1 MGWNWQMYETQWKR
15 KRKNSD
21 NKRMFRDCDLV
32 KQDDGSFNIYWAHNV
47 WAVDPVTKK
56 YKPKRADRQLLGS
69 ITPDNVL
76 TVQYD
81 KPVCLTSMKRLTY
94 MIGMEVFSDTSRN
107 KTKKHKVRVAGCTWS
122 SKDKVMPWCPSGK
135 NPRDGCNIPYSAGM
149 QFRMDNGGHPIE
161 LVKVEEDIKMLVKNE
176 AIQQAK
182 ADTKVIRVLI
192 RGMVRLGV
200 FDQQIQDKLDRVWH
214 HSARRVIKV
223 EEVNYKTPLGSDA
236 ESVFL
241 LGLEKSSPPDR
252 STYVN
257 NQWVQRNPEEI
268 RALLV
273 DNAIENGM
281 KALRRHI
288 YETTGGLERIAV

>member
-1 MGWNWQMYETQWKR
+1 MGWNWQDYEGQWKR
-15 KRKNSD
+15 KRKNLDS
-21 NKRMFRDCDLV
+21 KRLFRDCDLI
-32 KQDDGSFNIYWAHNV
+32 KQDDGSFNLYWAYNT

-56 YKPKRADRQLLGS
+56 YKPKRTDRQLLSS

-76 TVQYD
+76 TIHYD

-107 KTKKHKVRVAGCTWS
+107 KTKKHKVRVAGCTWN
-122 SKDKVMPWCPSGK
+122 SKGKVMPWCPSGK

-149 QFRMDNGGHPIE
+149 QFRMDANGDPTE
-161 LVKVEEDIKMLVKNE
+161 LITVEEDIKMLVKNE
-176 AIQQAK
+176 AIQKAK
-182 ADTKVIRVLI
+182 ADTKVIRLLI

-200 FDQQIQDKLDRVWH
+200 FDQQIMEHLDRKWYTKVNEF
-214 HSARRVIKV
+214 KV
-223 EEVNYKTPLGSDA
+223 EEVNYKTPMGSDA
-236 ESVFL
+236 EIVFN
-241 LGLEKSSPPDR
+241 LGLEHTTVPDR

-257 NQWVQRNPEEI
+257 NQWVQRKPEEV
-268 RALLV
+268 RAILV

-288 YETTGGLERIAV
+288 YETTGGLERITV

>member
-1 MGWNWQMYETQWKR
+1 MGWNWQDYETQWKR

-21 NKRMFRDCDLV
+21 HKRMFRDCDLV

-47 WAVDPVTKK
+47 WAVDPVTNK

-76 TVQYD
+76 TIHYD

-122 SKDKVMPWCPSGK
+122 SKGKVMPWCPSGK

-149 QFRMDNGGHPIE
+149 QFRMDKNGDPTE
-161 LVKVEEDIKMLVKNE
+161 LITVEEDIKMLVKSD
-176 AIQQAK
+176 AIQKAK
-182 ADTKVIRVLI
+182 ADTKIIRVLI
-192 RGMVRLGV
+192 RGMVRLGA
-200 FDQQIQDKLDRVWH
+200 FDRQINEYMDRRWY
-214 HSARRVIKV
+214 AKPNAFDLKD
-223 EEVNYKTPLGSDA
+223 VNYKTPLGSDA
-236 ESVFL
+236 EIVFNY
-241 LGLEKSSPPDR
+241 GLDHTTVPDR

-257 NQWVQRNPEEI
+257 NQWVQRKPEEV
-268 RALLV
+268 RAILV

-288 YETTGGLERIAV
+288 YETTDGLERIAV